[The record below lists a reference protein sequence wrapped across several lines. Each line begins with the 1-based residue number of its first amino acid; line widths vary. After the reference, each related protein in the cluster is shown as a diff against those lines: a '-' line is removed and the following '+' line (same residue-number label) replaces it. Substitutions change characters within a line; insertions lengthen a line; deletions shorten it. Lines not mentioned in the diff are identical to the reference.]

1 MKAYWMSENKNESTA
16 TTNVIASKKSFNEI
30 KANQR
35 QAEAILALQNHV
47 FGSIDG
53 YKKFRES
60 EEEFPKFYRNFK
72 NFILLCNE
80 EEFDKEWFT
89 NLVCLCP
96 KVQVLSTNLHSKN
109 DLTESCNETY
119 NSALTDKLQGIFAL
133 IESTGI
139 DMDELLEIISSKKC
153 TVKNI

>member
-1 MKAYWMSENKNESTA
+1 MKAYWMSENKNENTDA
-16 TTNVIASKKSFNEI
+16 TNVIASKKSFNEI

-53 YKKFRES
+53 YRKFRES

-96 KVQVLSTNLHSKN
+96 KVHVFSINNNHSN
-109 DLTESCNETY
+109 DSTESCHDTY
-119 NSALTDKLQGIFAL
+119 NSIPTNKLQSIFGL

-139 DMDELLEIISSKKC
+139 DMDELLEIISSRRS
-153 TVKNI
+153 TVNN

>member
-1 MKAYWMSENKNESTA
+1 M
-16 TTNVIASKKSFNEI
+16 F
-30 KANQR
+30 
-35 QAEAILALQNHV
+35 LALSN
-47 FGSIDG
+47 G

-96 KVQVLSTNLHSKN
+96 KVKVLSINNHSK
-109 DLTESCNETY
+109 DVTESCNDTY
-119 NSALTDKLQGIFAL
+119 NSNQTDKLNSIFGI

-139 DMDELLEIISSKKC
+139 DMDELLEVISSRKC